1 MSEMPEH
8 IIVNDKQYY
17 ISVELEE
24 KLPVFYENARKTK
37 NRNVIVTLQIPDTE
51 YIFANKTKTNDLWKV
66 YTAKTKIAKLLI
78 SKDWIDTFLKNKQ
91 SKTKIIRVR
100 RIVNTTSVVDT
111 RADAKID
118 TTVEVKP
125 IENDIVDTKVDN
137 DIDIDDTKVD
147 NDTDDT
153 NDIVDTKVDNDID
166 DTNEAV
172 IIEPAPPVLHLDDN
186 EKFHD
191 INGNTLEIMTC
202 GERHEDRIYFDMT
215 DVSKAFELPN
225 LRITLYNKNA
235 SYIKGTDYKVFITPK
250 RSVTNCYTTNE
261 TSNETSNEK
270 TTNKRVFLT
279 LSGLIRVLHVSRTK
293 NAVHY
298 CKWVTHIVYTH
309 QFGTQDQKEELT
321 ANLLGVSAKII
332 KSVYNTISDQI
343 PCVYLFTLGYVKD
356 LRESM
361 QLSDVYDDND
371 IVAKYGFTKDLS
383 RRTGEHIKKYSKIA
397 NSILRL
403 KYNTFIDPLY
413 LSNAETDIRL
423 FVDSLQMKLDYEK
436 EDEMIVIPQR
446 LERQVKQEYALIGT
460 KYVGHNSILITK
472 IKQLESDLERETS
485 SFENKLMLKNAE
497 LKQKDSEIDLIKRD
511 SIIELLKRDS
521 IIEKRDSTIAL
532 LKYEN
537 KELKTDMKM
546 MVMEQQLL
554 EQKRII
560 EKTNQP
566 N

>member
-1 MSEMPEH
+1 MPMPMPIKVKCFRNAETLMSRPTA
-8 IIVNDKQYY
+8 VTLNNTQYY
-17 ISVELEE
+17 ISAELE
-24 KLPVFYENARKTK
+24 LSNPDLYVNARKTK
-37 NRNVIVTLQIPDTE
+37 NRNVIITLQIPETE
-51 YIFANKTKTNDLWKV
+51 YIFANKTKTNDMWNVLTEKS
-66 YTAKTKIAKLLI
+66 KIAKLLI
-78 SKDWIDTFLKNKQ
+78 SKDWIDTYLTHKQ
-91 SKTKIIRVR
+91 SKTKVIRR
-100 RIVNTTSVVDT
+100 KKIVNTTSLVDT
-111 RADAKID
+111 KVDDDIVD
-118 TTVEVKP
+118 TKVE
-125 IENDIVDTKVDN
+125 IDIVDTKVD
-137 DIDIDDTKVD
+137 DTKVD
-147 NDTDDT
+147 
-153 NDIVDTKVDNDID
+153 IDNDID

-172 IIEPAPPVLHLDDN
+172 SIEPVPPVLHLNDN

-191 INGNTLEIMTC
+191 IDGNALEIMTC
-202 GERHEDRIYFDMT
+202 GERHEDSIYFDMT
-215 DVSKAFELPN
+215 DVSKAFEMPN
-225 LRITLYNKNA
+225 LGRTICNKVSA
-235 SYIKGTDYKVFITPK
+235 YRRGFDYKVFITPK
-250 RSVTNCYTTNE
+250 RTIINYDSTNE
-261 TSNETSNEK
+261 TSNEKSNETSNEN
-270 TTNKRVFLT
+270 TTNKRTFLT
-279 LSGLIRVLHVSRTK
+279 LSGLIRVLHVSRNK

-298 CKWVTHIVYTH
+298 CKWVKQIVYTH
-309 QFGTQDQKEELT
+309 QFGTQEQKEDL
-321 ANLLGVSAKII
+321 AASVLGVSAKII
-332 KSVYNTISDQI
+332 KTVYNTISDQI

-361 QLSDVYDDND
+361 QLSDVYDDD
-371 IVAKYGFTKDLS
+371 DVVAKYGFTKDLT
-383 RRTGEHIKKYSKIA
+383 RRTGEHIKKYGKIA

-413 LSNAETDIRL
+413 LSNAETDIKL

-460 KYVGHNSILITK
+460 KYVGHNSVLITK

-532 LKYEN
+532 LKCEN